1 MFRDERGEEV
11 LRVVKKVHK
20 WSGRV
25 EYSGVVEGREVWGVR
40 VHRGMRGVG
49 YSKLIHGYT
58 FTVYVY
64 MYVYVYTSSKKK
76 LTSSD
81 LTIFPTPDEE
91 DAILVENNV
100 LGQEMGMLYRGNV
113 VANMSM
119 HEKWKHLRREDVLN
133 VAAGMDVL
141 LAVGMCFVR
150 IDREE
155 GDKAGATVANAS
167 AAGAVVTAVT

>member
-64 MYVYVYTSSKKK
+64 VYVYVYTSSKKK
-76 LTSSD
+76 TNVIRPND
-81 LTIFPTPDEE
+81 LPHSRRRRCRPRGKQRPGSGNG
-91 DAILVENNV
+91 DALQGE
-100 LGQEMGMLYRGNV
+100 RGGEYV
-113 VANMSM
+113 DA
-119 HEKWKHLRREDVLN
+119 
-133 VAAGMDVL
+133 
-141 LAVGMCFVR
+141 
-150 IDREE
+150 
-155 GDKAGATVANAS
+155 
-167 AAGAVVTAVT
+167 